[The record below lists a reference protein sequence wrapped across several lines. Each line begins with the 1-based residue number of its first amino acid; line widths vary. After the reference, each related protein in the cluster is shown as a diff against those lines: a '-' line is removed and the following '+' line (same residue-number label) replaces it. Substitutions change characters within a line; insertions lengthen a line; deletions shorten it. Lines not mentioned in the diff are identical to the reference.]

1 MTESFAPS
9 VVIDGRTVEPPGWMW
24 VLAFA
29 LGGCTWAIKECESE
43 SFKEAVRGW
52 IRDRKRHHLRG
63 ARRHHYERE
72 VERLAEALAQ
82 LDAQLP
88 TDTPTEGK

>member
-29 LGGCTWAIKECESE
+29 LAGCGWAIKECESE
-43 SFKEAVRGW
+43 SFKEQLRDW

-63 ARRHHYERE
+63 ARCHHERE
-72 VERLAEALAQ
+72 VERLSEALAQ
-82 LDAQLP
+82 LDAQSP
-88 TDTPTEGK
+88 PDTPSEGA